1 VILSIS
7 NDSYAILLLCSDLAI
22 KALEDEIKPYTAA
35 QWSRLAERLSA
46 NSLTPA
52 SLFDVNS
59 DHIKKALFL
68 ADEEINRINRLL
80 SRSGQLSIVLA
91 ALGDKGI
98 QVLTRA
104 DHNYPVSMR
113 SKLKRLAPPVL
124 YYAGNLALLKN
135 RGVSVVGSR
144 NIDEAALR
152 FTEKL
157 AKRCTDDG
165 MNIVSGGARG
175 VDSVAESTAI
185 RSDGTTIIVVAD
197 SMEKKIQSKETRNA
211 IMKNQ
216 SLIFSATRP
225 DMPFRTFAAMER
237 NKYIYA
243 LADFVVVVSSDYNK
257 GGTWAGAVENLR
269 NNWVPMFVRK
279 ADDVPE
285 GNIQLLKNKG
295 VHALSE
301 QVFSESMNLFDWFHN
316 CSMSSN
322 TAPEPVR
329 QLSFFD

>member
-1 VILSIS
+1 MLPPNVPVIATTATANQRVVEDIAEQLGNIDILRGPLVRESLVHAVE
-7 NDSYAILLLCSDLAI
+7 DSESGLKQYQILQ
-22 KALEDEIKPYTAA
+22 K
-35 QWSRLAERLSA
+35 
-46 NSLTPA
+46 
-52 SLFDVNS
+52 VNM
-59 DHIKKALFL
+59 
-68 ADEEINRINRLL
+68 
-80 SRSGQLSIVLA
+80 RSGRL
-91 ALGDKGI
+91 DKCIKFLEVENIIAKDKSGRYYR
-98 QVLTRA
+98 TP
-104 DHNYPVSMR
+104 HYPVSMR

-211 IMKNQ
+211 IMRNQ
-216 SLIFSATRP
+216 SLIFSAARP